1 MKRIGILVLVVAS
14 LTSYVQAQIE
24 IVKDILPGLESGI
37 FRVYHDEPL
46 NGKII
51 FTANAPDQNH
61 RNFWVSD
68 GTEDG
73 TFIIQENIDEEGSSL
88 GEPLAME
95 RLGNKVIFPTSSP
108 NNGSEPWITDGT
120 LSGTMMLKDIAT
132 GKDHSLPRHFT
143 RFGDEVY
150 FYLATDGSIWK
161 TDGTEEGTVLAL
173 DPADYGINVFDVID
187 FEVVDDKLFF
197 FSGLNQ
203 NLWVTDGTPI
213 GTRIVLEK
221 PGSDYQEITQ
231 MTAINGALFFTCQ
244 QDLNDE
250 PWISDGTVEGTRILK
265 DIVVGRRGSDPEHY
279 TEYNGEVYFSTNSG
293 LWKTDGT
300 EAGTVV
306 VKGDIDLQPLLF
318 GNPNTFQVFKGEL
331 YFTAEFEL
339 KGIEIWKTDGTEAGT
354 MMYDLLDGFG
364 TGVEAQ
370 FLTVMGDTMFFS
382 GENDDF
388 ERVLWK
394 TDGTLSGT
402 EIVPTNITPSP
413 RSVSALRAVGSKL
426 FFTAY
431 DDLHGF
437 ELWMHQSSVNEPL
450 SASIV
455 QTNDILCN
463 GDETGA
469 LEVQVIGGTA
479 PYTYSWDSPLANGQN
494 PTGLPAGDYSVTVTD
509 AEPSNVVLSYT
520 ITEPSAIITMTSSSP
535 ETDMMSNGSVSV
547 NVSGG
552 TPPYSYHWFTSPPS
566 YTAEVDSLAA
576 GTYNLI
582 VTDANGC
589 RKGDSATVGTMVFTL
604 NKVNTSEWT
613 VYPIPASDQLYL
625 EFLEAS
631 DNQIAKIQLIS
642 TDGAVVLE
650 QYASGKKTVLN
661 ITKQVS
667 GIFFV
672 KLITEQGISTR
683 KVLIQ
688 AGL

>member
-1 MKRIGILVLVVAS
+1 
-14 LTSYVQAQIE
+14 
-24 IVKDILPGLESGI
+24 
-37 FRVYHDEPL
+37 
-46 NGKII
+46 
-51 FTANAPDQNH
+51 
-61 RNFWVSD
+61 
-68 GTEDG
+68 
-73 TFIIQENIDEEGSSL
+73 
-88 GEPLAME
+88 
-95 RLGNKVIFPTSSP
+95 
-108 NNGSEPWITDGT
+108 
-120 LSGTMMLKDIAT
+120 
-132 GKDHSLPRHFT
+132 
-143 RFGDEVY
+143 
-150 FYLATDGSIWK
+150 
-161 TDGTEEGTVLAL
+161 
-173 DPADYGINVFDVID
+173 
-187 FEVVDDKLFF
+187 
-197 FSGLNQ
+197 
-203 NLWVTDGTPI
+203 
-213 GTRIVLEK
+213 
-221 PGSDYQEITQ
+221 
-231 MTAINGALFFTCQ
+231 
-244 QDLNDE
+244 
-250 PWISDGTVEGTRILK
+250 
-265 DIVVGRRGSDPEHY
+265 
-279 TEYNGEVYFSTNSG
+279 
-293 LWKTDGT
+293 
-300 EAGTVV
+300 
-306 VKGDIDLQPLLF
+306 PLLF
-318 GNPNTFQVFKGEL
+318 GNPNTFQVSKGEL

-469 LEVQVIGGTA
+469 LEVQVTGGTA
-479 PYTYSWDSPLANGQN
+479 PYSYSWDSPLASGQN
-494 PTGLPAGDYSVTVTD
+494 PTGLPAGDYSLTVTD
-509 AEPSNVVLSYT
+509 AEASNVVLSYT
-520 ITEPSAIITMTSSSP
+520 ITEPSVIITMTSSSP
-535 ETDMMSNGSVSV
+535 ATGMMSNGSTSV
-547 NVSGG
+547 DVSGG
-552 TPPYSYHWFTSPPS
+552 TPPYTYLWDTDLPAN
-566 YTAEVDSLAA
+566 TAEVNDLEA
-576 GTYNLI
+576 GNYNVL
-582 VTDANGC
+582 VTDDNGC
-589 RKGDSATVGTMVFTL
+589 TKVDSATVGMT
-604 NKVNTSEWT
+604 TSTIDEANAIGWS
-613 VYPIPASDQLYL
+613 VYPVPAFNQLFL
-625 EFLEAS
+625 EFSAEKKYET
-631 DNQIAKIQLIS
+631 AKIQLIS

-688 AGL
+688 

>member
-1 MKRIGILVLVVAS
+1 MHIKEFYIAGILILCFSSAN
-14 LTSYVQAQIE
+14 AQMKL
-24 IVKDILPGLESGI
+24 VKDILPGIESGI
-37 FRVYHDEPL
+37 FRQYFGIALDDKL
-46 NGKII
+46 I
-51 FTANAPDQNH
+51 FTANAPDKRH
-61 RNFWVSD
+61 RNIWVSD
-68 GTEDG
+68 GTEIG
-73 TFIIQENIDEEGSSL
+73 TFMIQENVDESG
-88 GEPLAME
+88 
-95 RLGNKVIFPTSSP
+95 FPK
-108 NNGSEPWITDGT
+108 SEPFHFEQLGDKIIFASASPDKGVEPWVTDGT
-120 LSGTMMLKDIAT
+120 LSGTMMLKDIEPIFN
-132 GKDHSLPRHFT
+132 SSFPNHFT
-143 RFGDEVY
+143 RLGNEVY
-150 FYLATDGSIWK
+150 FTLDSDGNIWK
-161 TDGTEEGTVLAL
+161 TDGTEEGTVKAL
-173 DPADYGINVFDVID
+173 DPSNHGTNRFI
-187 FEVVDDKLFF
+187 VDGFTALGNMLFF
-197 FSGLNQ
+197 STGSQ
-203 NLWVTDGTPI
+203 LWVTDGTTQ
-213 GTRIVLEK
+213 GTERLLDISNMTPRIVSEL
-221 PGSDYQEITQ
+221 
-231 MTAINGALFFTCQ
+231 TAINGVLYFTCNKFG
-244 QDLNDE
+244 DSE
-250 PWISDGTVEGTRILK
+250 PWISDGTEAGTKMIK
-265 DIVVGRRGSDPEHY
+265 DIAPGSLGSNPAYY
-279 TEYNGEVYFSTNSG
+279 TEYNGEVYFAAKGG

-300 EAGTVV
+300 EGGTVL
-306 VKGDIDLQPLLF
+306 VKGDIDLQPSSIGRKNNF
-318 GNPNTFQVFKGEL
+318 KEFKGEL
-331 YFTAEFEL
+331 YFPAEFEDT
-339 KGIEIWKTDGTEAGT
+339 GVEIWKTDGTEAGT
-354 MMYDLLDGFG
+354 MMYDIHNG
-364 TGVEAQ
+364 TSVGVEPEH
-370 FLTVMGDTMFFS
+370 FTVIGDTMFFS
-382 GENDDF
+382 GQESFVN
-388 ERVLWK
+388 VLWK
-394 TDGTLSGT
+394 TDGTLAGT
-402 EIVPTNITPSP
+402 EIVSTKITPSP

-431 DDLHGF
+431 DDQHGT
-437 ELWMHQSSVNEPL
+437 ELWIYQSSDATSL

-455 QTNDILCN
+455 QTSDILCN

-469 LEVQVIGGTA
+469 LEVQVSGGTA
-479 PYTYSWDSPLANGQN
+479 PYSYDWNNPSANGPN

-509 AEPSNVVLSYT
+509 TEQSTVVLNYT